1 MAQLAFVVGAP
12 SVELALNVDRSAERL
27 VVLLLYSDLVE
38 AGRVLHCHR
47 VGEVAKLSCT
57 PDRESSFLG
66 DGSIQ

>member
-12 SVELALNVDRSAERL
+12 SVELALDVDRSAERL
-27 VVLLLYSDLVE
+27 VVLLLYSDLME
-38 AGRVLHCHR
+38 AGRVLDCHR
-47 VGEVAKLSCT
+47 VSEVAKLSCA